1 MRLKTFTGKISD
13 GDIRLLRIFCV
24 VVRCG
29 GFAAAESELQLGLPS
44 ISRYVKDLETRLSVR
59 LCRRGRTGF
68 SLTDEG
74 RHVYASSLHLI
85 SDIEQF
91 EASIRGIHTELRGTL
106 EIGIIDAVLNDPNLN
121 FPDALAEFRRQYASV
136 DFHITTATSN
146 IIEQAVLDGTLHVG
160 MVIGRRH
167 INQLDHRLLYREHSN
182 LYCAPSH
189 PLYDKTNVTIEDVT
203 KCDKAGYSF
212 LTESDRFHTSDLLQ
226 RASVDSMEAV
236 AIMIC
241 SGHFVGSLPD
251 HYVKTHWRLRKF
263 KPLLPEVYAYT
274 TDIELITR
282 RDTSS
287 PRTLALLEI
296 IDILRVASMPRRLDG
311 ASAGISG

>member
-1 MRLKTFTGKISD
+1 MKLKTFTGRIGD
-13 GDIRLLRIFCV
+13 GDIRLLRIFCA

-44 ISRYVKDLETRLSVR
+44 ISRYVKDLETRLGVR

-85 SDIEQF
+85 SNLEQF
-91 EASIRGIHTELRGTL
+91 EANIRSMHTELRGTL
-106 EIGIIDAVLNDPNLN
+106 ELGVIDSVLSDPAMN
-121 FPDALAEFRRQYASV
+121 FPEVLGQFRKSYPSV
-136 DFHITTATSN
+136 EFHITTATSN
-146 IIEQAVLDGTLHVG
+146 VIEQSVLDGTLHIG

-167 INQLDHRLLYREHSN
+167 INQLDHRLLYKEHSN

-189 PLYDKTNVTIEDVT
+189 PLYTKSEITIEDVLSY
-203 KCDKAGYSF
+203 DKAGYTF
-212 LTESDRFHTSDLLQ
+212 LTDSDRFRSSELHQT
-226 RASVDSMEAV
+226 ASVDSMETV
-236 AIMIC
+236 AIMVS
-241 SGHFVGSLPD
+241 SGHYLGSLPD
-251 HYVKTHWRLRKF
+251 HYVKTHWRLQNF
-263 KPLLPEVYAYT
+263 KPILSDVYSYT
-274 TDIELITR
+274 TDIELISR

-296 IDILRVASMPRRLDG
+296 VDALRVRTLPWRQEG
-311 ASAGISG
+311 ASAGKMG

>member
-1 MRLKTFTGKISD
+1 MKLKTFTGRIGD
-13 GDIRLLRIFCV
+13 GDIRLLRIFCA

-44 ISRYVKDLETRLSVR
+44 ISRYVKDLETRLGVR

-85 SDIEQF
+85 SNIEQF
-91 EASIRGIHTELRGTL
+91 EANIRSIHTELRGTL
-106 EIGIIDAVLNDPNLN
+106 EIGVIDSVLSDPSMNI
-121 FPDALAEFRRQYASV
+121 PETLAEFRQHYPSV

-146 IIEQAVLDGTLHVG
+146 VIEQSVLDGTLHVG
-160 MVIGRRH
+160 IVIGRRH

-182 LYCAPSH
+182 LYCSPTH
-189 PLYDKTNVTIEDVT
+189 PLYSKSEVTIEEVMNY
-203 KCDKAGYSF
+203 DKAGYTF
-212 LTESDRFHTSDLLQ
+212 LTDSDRFRSSELRQT
-226 RASVDSMEAV
+226 ASVDTMEAV
-236 AIMIC
+236 AIMIS
-241 SGHFVGSLPD
+241 SGHYLGSLPD
-251 HYVKTHWRLRKF
+251 HYVKTHWRLQGF
-263 KPLLPEVYAYT
+263 KALLSDVYGYT

-296 IDILRVASMPRRLDG
+296 IDAMRVKSLPWRQEG
-311 ASAGISG
+311 AGAGKLG